1 MTNSRRSFLG
11 GLTGAVAGLTY
22 LPSAA
27 ASPRKLMS
35 MLASVTSDTESY
47 WKLVT
52 EQYPVRSGKVILN
65 AANLCPSPRSVSD
78 RVAELTRDEDSDVS
92 FPNRAKFDEF
102 LEESRKKIADY
113 FSVSAEEI
121 ALVRN
126 TSEANNTIN
135 NGYALTAN
143 DEIVLW
149 DQNHPCNNVAWDV
162 RQARYGFKIARIAV
176 PATVK
181 SNEEIVSLFEA
192 AVTTRTKVLSITHI
206 SNTSGIRLPAKE
218 IFAMAKAKVPGI
230 YCHLDGAQTFGY
242 LKLDLKDIGCDSYA
256 GSCHKWFMGPKQ
268 VGVLYVRQEQIP
280 HLWPN
285 IVSVGYNSKAETPAK
300 GARKFESLG
309 QRDDASLAAVGTA
322 VDFHRIVGQ
331 AAIEARTTELARALK
346 QGVAKLNKVKMITP
360 MDPKLSGG
368 IVIFGLAGLDRKQ
381 TAVFVNDLYVK
392 YGVAGAPTGGVR
404 LCPHSYNTMEDVDK
418 TIHAVRELLG

>member
-1 MTNSRRSFLG
+1 MNNTRRSFLG

-35 MLASVTSDTESY
+35 MLASVTSDSESY

-52 EQYPVRSGKVILN
+52 EQYPVRPGKVIMN

-92 FPNRAKFDEF
+92 FPNRAKFGEF
-102 LEESRKKIADY
+102 QEESRKKIAE
-113 FSVSAEEI
+113 FFRVAPEEI

-143 DEIVLW
+143 DEICLW
-149 DQNHPCNNVAWDV
+149 DQNHPCNYVAWEV
-162 RQARYGFKIARIAV
+162 RQARYNFKINRVAV
-176 PATVK
+176 PTTVK
-181 SNEEIVSLFEA
+181 SSEEIVKLFEA
-192 AVTTRTKVLSITHI
+192 ALTPRTKLISITHV
-206 SNTSGIRLPAKE
+206 SNTTGTRLPAKE
-218 IFAMAKAKVPGI
+218 IFAMARAKVPGI
-230 YCHLDGAQTFGY
+230 YCHLDGAQSFGY
-242 LKLDLKDIGCDSYA
+242 LNLDLKDIACDSYG

-285 IVSVGYNSKAETPAK
+285 IVSVGYNSKADPPAK

-309 QRDDASLAAVGTA
+309 QRDDAGVAAVGTA
-322 VDFHRIVGQ
+322 VDFHMVVGQ
-331 AAIEARTTELARALK
+331 AAREARTTELAQALK

-368 IVIFGLAGLDRKQ
+368 VVIFELVGLDRKQ
-381 TAVFVNDLYVK
+381 TSAFVNDLYVK

-404 LCPHSYNTMEDVDK
+404 LCPHTYNTMEDVDK
-418 TIHAVRELLG
+418 TIHAVSTLLG

>member
-22 LPSAA
+22 LPSAV
-27 ASPRKLMS
+27 ASPGKLRS
-35 MLASVTSDTESY
+35 MLASVTSDSESY

-52 EQYPVRSGKVILN
+52 EQYPVRPGKVILN

-78 RVAELTRDEDSDVS
+78 RVTELTRDEDSDVS

-102 LEESRKKIADY
+102 LEESRKKIAEY
-113 FSVSAEEI
+113 FSVSPEEV

-162 RQARYGFKIARIAV
+162 RQARYGFQIARVAV

-181 SNEEIVSLFEA
+181 SSEEIVKLFEA
-192 AVTTRTKVLSITHI
+192 ALTPRTKVLSITHI
-206 SNTSGIRLPAKE
+206 SNTTGIRLPAKE

-285 IVSVGYNSKAETPAK
+285 IVSVGYNSKAEPPAK
-300 GARKFESLG
+300 GARKFEALG
-309 QRDDASLAAVGTA
+309 QRDDASLAAVGTT

-331 AAIEARTTELARALK
+331 AAVEARTTELAAALK

-381 TAVFVNDLYVK
+381 TAGFVNDLYVK

-404 LCPHSYNTMEDVDK
+404 LCPHTYNTMEDVDK
-418 TIHAVRELLG
+418 TVRGVRELLG

>member
-1 MTNSRRSFLG
+1 MTNTRRSFLG

-22 LPSAA
+22 LPSAT

-35 MLASVTSDTESY
+35 MLASVTADSESY

-52 EQYPVRSGKVILN
+52 EQYPVRPGKVIMN

-92 FPNRAKFDEF
+92 FPNRAKFGEF
-102 LEESRKKIADY
+102 QEESRKKIAE
-113 FSVSAEEI
+113 FFKVTPEEI

-135 NGYALTAN
+135 NGFALTAN
-143 DEIVLW
+143 DEICLW
-149 DQNHPCNNVAWDV
+149 DQNHPCNYVAWQV
-162 RQARYGFKIARIAV
+162 RRARYGFKINEVAV
-176 PATVK
+176 PTTIKSEDEAVK
-181 SNEEIVSLFEA
+181 LFEA
-192 AVTTRTKVLSITHI
+192 ALTPRTKLISITHI
-206 SNTSGIRLPAKE
+206 SNTTGTRLPAKK
-218 IFAMAKAKVPGI
+218 IFAMARAKVPGI
-230 YCHLDGAQTFGY
+230 YCHLDGAQSFGF
-242 LKLDLKDIGCDSYA
+242 LNLDLKDIGCDSYG

-268 VGVLYVRQEQIP
+268 VGVLYIKQDQIP

-285 IVSVGYNSKAETPAK
+285 IVSVGYNAKTDPPAK

-309 QRDDASLAAVGTA
+309 QRDDAGVAAVATA
-322 VDFHRIVGQ
+322 VDFHMIVGQ
-331 AAIEARTTELARALK
+331 ASREARTTELAQALK
-346 QGVAKLNKVKMITP
+346 TGLAKLNKVKMITP

-368 IVIFGLAGLDRKQ
+368 VVISELVGLDRKQ
-381 TAVFVNDLYVK
+381 TATFVGDLYSK

-404 LCPHSYNTMEDVDK
+404 LCPHTYNTMEDVDK
-418 TIHAVRELLG
+418 TIHAVATLLG

>member
-1 MTNSRRSFLG
+1 MTNTRRTFLG
-11 GLTGAVAGLTY
+11 GLTGAVAF

-27 ASPRKLMS
+27 ASPKKLRS

-52 EQYPVRSGKVILN
+52 EQYPVRPGKVIMN
-65 AANLCPSPRSVSD
+65 AANLCPAPRSVSD
-78 RVAELTRDEDSDVS
+78 RVVELTRDEDSDVS

-102 LEESRKKIADY
+102 LEDSRKKIADY
-113 FSVSAEEI
+113 FGVSSEEI

-162 RQARYGFKIARIAV
+162 RQARYGFKIARV
-176 PATVK
+176 PVPSTIK
-181 SNEEIVSLFEA
+181 SNDEIVKLFEA
-192 AVTTRTKVLSITHI
+192 ALTPRTKLLSITHI
-206 SNTSGIRLPAKE
+206 SNTTGTRLPAKE

-285 IVSVGYNSKAETPAK
+285 IVSVGYNSKMEPPAK
-300 GARKFESLG
+300 GARKFEALG

-322 VDFHRIVGQ
+322 VDFHRVIGQ
-331 AAIEARTTELARALK
+331 AAVEARTTELATALK
-346 QGVAKLNKVKMITP
+346 QGVAKFDKVKMITP
-360 MDPKLSGG
+360 MDAKMSGG

-381 TAVFVNDLYVK
+381 TAAFVNDLYVK
-392 YGVAGAPTGGVR
+392 YGVAGAATGGVR
-404 LCPHSYNTMEDVDK
+404 LCPHTYNTMEDVNK
-418 TIHAVRELLG
+418 TIHGVRELLS